1 MTGPRRNKGGAN
13 RTGTTRWLR
22 LRRTTIRQAQRNGQ
36 THCPE
41 CNQGIIWEAHPHHP
55 KAPQVD
61 HITPHSLGGR
71 DEPDNLRVICRAC
84 NQRLGGKLGK
94 RRARKVA
101 KSAKSITFN
110 HGHW

>member
-1 MTGPRRNKGGAN
+1 MARPRRTKGGAN

-22 LRRTTIRQAQRNGQ
+22 LRRATIRQAQRDGQ
-36 THCPE
+36 TTCPE
-41 CNQGIIWEAHPHHP
+41 CNQAIIWEAHPHHP

-61 HITPHSLGGR
+61 HRTPYALGGR

-94 RRARKVA
+94 KRATQHA
-101 KSAKSITFN
+101 KPAKSIAFN
-110 HGHW
+110 HDHW